1 VPLAAFLIISGVS
14 SLILV
19 VMVIALARHVRIL
32 GGSIRAFR
40 EEIEPVVAELREGA
54 ETARERLESAAAS
67 AEELRPEERGSRRSS
82 GRRR

>member
-1 VPLAAFLIISGVS
+1 VPLVAFLIISGVS

-19 VMVIALARHVRIL
+19 VMVIGLARHVRVL

-54 ETARERLESAAAS
+54 ELARERLEAAAGA
-67 AEELRPEERGSRRSS
+67 AEELRTPDAP